1 MGVIHWHMQIPELGI
16 LKYSGRYA
24 VQWCFGRREG
34 QWGFTFSEQAA
45 APPEPMEVGELHS
58 LID

>member
-1 MGVIHWHMQIPELGI
+1 MQIPEPGI

-24 VQWCFGRREG
+24 VQWCFGGHEG
-34 QWGFTFSEQAA
+34 HFTFSEQAA